1 MYIFFPQKLLESR
14 IIFISK
20 VKYWTQ
26 TSAALKSNFSVLI

>member
-1 MYIFFPQKLLESR
+1 MYIFFPSKTSR